1 MSQDKQRKAT
11 CQPAGDV
18 NARHG
23 SPDGMPDRS
32 GSPVQSR
39 QRQASGD
46 RQHALGRLHD
56 VLTRALED
64 MKARDLREIDLRG
77 RSSLADMLIIASGT
91 SSRHVRFIAEE
102 VARKGKQAGW
112 PLVGMEGEDSGEWVL
127 VDMGDI
133 VVHVMQSQTREFYAL
148 ERLWEVG
155 PGQDSASAGS

>member
-1 MSQDKQRKAT
+1 
-11 CQPAGDV
+11 
-18 NARHG
+18 
-23 SPDGMPDRS
+23 
-32 GSPVQSR
+32 
-39 QRQASGD
+39 
-46 RQHALGRLHD
+46 
-56 VLTRALED
+56 